1 MDWKIEN
8 RYAFSGVQMIPDLLA
23 LASLPG
29 MNQHLLVALCS
40 KAYSTPL
47 ICCKLDSQALKS
59 KQILLNAIQVD
70 VIRQ

>member
-1 MDWKIEN
+1 
-8 RYAFSGVQMIPDLLA
+8 MIPDLLA

-59 KQILLNAIQVD
+59 KQILKGVD
-70 VIRQ
+70 GNGMKEGEHGVIM